1 MQPQAPVFGEIYQD
15 YLAQLG
21 RAWPNLPCVELG
33 ATREGEAILADFFGR
48 PHRVTPQGIA
58 GPDGHKPSH
67 MRCVVL
73 AKYLLAQ
80 PDGVGPNGRWVSY
93 RNFKDA
99 SPYAPSFAQY
109 AEGRIARDFAG
120 RQAELA
126 RGLGDYGARPADLG
140 LSYDLCLLLP
150 ALPRTPL
157 LLLFNDQGEMFPAS
171 CSLLFDQ
178 NAPVYLDM
186 ECLAILG
193 LILAEELAQAHPA
206 P

>member
-1 MQPQAPVFGEIYQD
+1 MQPQAPVFGEIYRD

-21 RAWPNLPCVELG
+21 RAWEQLPCEALG
-33 ATREGEAILADFFGR
+33 VTREGGAIRADFFGQ
-48 PHRVTPQGIA
+48 PHRVTPEGIV
-58 GPDGHKPSH
+58 GPDGQKPSH

-80 PDGVGPNGRWVSY
+80 PGGVSPSGQWVSY

-99 SPYAPSFAQY
+99 APYAPSFAQY
-109 AEGRIARDFAG
+109 AEGRIAQHFGG

-126 RGLGDYGARPADLG
+126 QGLAAHGAAQADLG

-150 ALPRTPL
+150 ALARMPL
-157 LLLFNDQGEMFPAS
+157 LLLFNDLDEMFPAS
-171 CSLLFDQ
+171 CSLLFDE
-178 NAPVYLDM
+178 NAPAYLDM

-193 LILAEELAQAHPA
+193 LILAEDLVQAFPA
-206 P
+206 E